1 MDRFASGPARPTIAP
16 ERKETT
22 IETPL
27 VTPSVTPSR
36 GVRQESPK
44 KKRSLKKWLLVAL
57 ATVVVV
63 GGLLWFFVFRG
74 MGAAGQI
81 EGGNY
86 QAVFLTSGQVYFGKL
101 VVVDGSYMKLS
112 DVFYIQTSSSST
124 TVQSTDTNA
133 SDMKLIKLGNE
144 IHGPKDA
151 MVISRDQ
158 VLFFENLKTDG
169 KVAQTIKDYNAK
181 N

>member
-22 IETPL
+22 TEPPMTASTVAPGR
-27 VTPSVTPSR
+27 VA
-36 GVRQESPK
+36 RQESPK

-63 GGLLWFFVFRG
+63 GGLLWFFVVRA
-74 MGAAGQI
+74 GAAGQI

-101 VVVDGSYMKLS
+101 TMVDSTYMKLT

-124 TVQSTDTNA
+124 TVQSTDTTN

-144 IHGPKDA
+144 IHGPKDS
-151 MVISRDQ
+151 MVINRDQ